1 MALAKTLAYAPPPS
15 PDMPMKLSTF
25 LVLTAAALTI
35 TTAAHAQIGRPGAHI
50 RYTAE
55 VEPHLVL
62 QHTDNDGIGVGVR
75 GSFPI
80 IDNGPVETINNSFA
94 LGIGLDWSHWE
105 NDCGPWDCD
114 GNDFWVPLV
123 VQWNFFFSDLISAF
137 PEVGIGLEYE
147 SWDRGYYD
155 DCRRFG
161 GPGFNCDDDDDD
173 GDLDVE
179 FVLWLGVRFH
189 LADEFALTVRLGTPS
204 ILIGASFF
212 L

>member
-1 MALAKTLAYAPPPS
+1 
-15 PDMPMKLSTF
+15 MKLSSL
-25 LVLTAAALTI
+25 LVLAAAALAITLTGI
-35 TTAAHAQIGRPGAHI
+35 TTAQAQIGRPGAHD
-50 RYTAE
+50 RYSAE
-55 VEPHLVL
+55 IEPHLVL

-80 IDNGPVETINNSFA
+80 IDNGPVTTINNSFA
-94 LGIGLDWSHWE
+94 LGIGLDWTHWE

-114 GNDFWVPLV
+114 GNDFWVPMV
-123 VQWNFFFSDLISAF
+123 VQWNFFFSDMISAF
-137 PEVGIGLEYE
+137 PEVGLALEYE
-147 SWDRGYYD
+147 SWDGGYYD

-161 GPGFNCDDDDDD
+161 GPGFDCDNDDD

-189 LADEFALTVRLGTPS
+189 LAREFALTVRLGTPS

>member
-1 MALAKTLAYAPPPS
+1 
-15 PDMPMKLSTF
+15 MKLSTF
-25 LVLTAAALTI
+25 LVLTAAALAI
-35 TTAAHAQIGRPGAHI
+35 TTAAQAQIDRPGAHDS
-50 RYTAE
+50 YSAE

-80 IDNGPVETINNSFA
+80 IDNGPVKTINNSLA

-105 NDCGPWDCD
+105 DDCPGPFDGCD
-114 GNDFWVPLV
+114 GNDFWIPLV
-123 VQWNFFFSDLISAF
+123 VQWNFFFSDMISAF
-137 PEVGIGLEYE
+137 PEVGLALEYE
-147 SWDRGYYD
+147 DWDGDYD
-155 DCRRFG
+155 GFCRRVDID
-161 GPGFNCDDDDDD
+161 CDDDD